1 MTSPCDPERSAVE
14 RMLHDRTLQTPPP
27 ALRSRVLA
35 AVDDVLPKK
44 VPKMV
49 PATTK
54 MVPATKYG
62 QTAQRHPP
70 EYADLVAGT
79 FLTVTALSLLII
91 AMLSSEAASRRVSA
105 APERPLLSFTQR
117 AEAAGIT
124 LDVMPPSTDRL
135 TSVQPI
141 DTSSPRHG
149 HIFHVLDTRSFL
161 QGDL

>member
-79 FLTVTALSLLII
+79 FLLATALPLLFV
-91 AMLSSEAASRRVSA
+91 AMLSSAAASRRIGDTT
-105 APERPLLSFTQR
+105 ERPLLSFTQR

-124 LDVMPPSTDRL
+124 LDVMPPHA
-135 TSVQPI
+135 VQVAGGRPY
-141 DTSSPRHG
+141 DTLIPRHRSTL
-149 HIFHVLDTRSFL
+149 HVLDTRSFL